1 MYDHKNIEKKWQK
14 YWEENKTYK
23 INLDVNKKK
32 FYSLV
37 EFPYPSGAGVHVGHV
52 KGQTAVDIFSRYK
65 RMNGF
70 NVLNAMG
77 WDAFGLPAENFAI
90 KNKKHPGEFTKNNI
104 DNFRRQIK
112 SFGPS
117 FDWDREIDTTDP
129 SYYKWTQWIFLQL
142 FEMGLAY
149 EKEAP
154 INWCPSCKTG
164 LANEEVVN
172 GKCERCDSDVEQK
185 KMKQWFLKITDYAEK
200 LIKDLDD
207 LNWPEYIKTSQ
218 KNWIGKSEGAEIDF
232 TIDNF
237 SDKIKV
243 FTTRI
248 DTIFG
253 CTYVVLAPENKLV
266 LELKNRIENWSEVEN
281 YINKIKNKSDLERTD
296 LNKEKS
302 GIKLEGIKAINPFNN
317 EKVDVFIADYVLA
330 SYGTGSVMA
339 VPAHDERDFEFAKK
353 YNLEIKKVIVKEKD
367 PELSEPS
374 SEDST
379 LKSENQDCH
388 LDGDIIHQKNEK
400 VNIALNGV
408 EPVEGVEPSKHK
420 VTIPVS
426 HQATGTAST
435 PIECYND
442 YHSNGLNFC
451 YTEDGFLINSNDFN
465 GLTSSEARKKMIVK
479 GEEEGFAKR
488 KVNYKLRDWLFSRQR
503 YWGEP
508 IPIIKCPTCGNVP
521 ISENELPLLLPEV
534 ENYEPSGTGE
544 SPLAKIDS
552 WVNVKCPKCGQ
563 DAKRETNTMPQWAG
577 SSWYFL
583 RYIDPHNNQKMAS
596 EESLKYFMP
605 VDIYFGG
612 AEHTTVHLLYSRFWN
627 KALYEKGIVPV
638 SEPYKRRVQHGLILA
653 EDGRKM
659 SKRWGN
665 VINPDDVIEEYG
677 ADTMRIY
684 IMFMGPYGDT
694 SAWSTSA
701 INGIN
706 RFVNKIWNLSEKEID
721 DEVADKETLNILHK
735 TIKKVGEDIEN
746 ISFHT
751 AISQMMILLNHL
763 STKEKINKE
772 VLVVFIKLLAPFAPH
787 LSEEIYHKLNPEKKE
802 SLFNLA
808 WPEYD
813 KNLIKDERVKI
824 AIQINGKLRDEVEVD
839 FDSEESLVVGMV
851 KEKDLIKKWLEGKEI
866 VKIIFVKNRLVNI
879 VIK

>member
-1 MYDHKNIEKKWQK
+1 MYDYKNIEKKWQK
-14 YWEENKTYK
+14 HWEDNKTYK
-23 INLDVNKKK
+23 IEIDKNKKK

-52 KGQTAVDIFSRYK
+52 KGQTAVDIFSRFK
-65 RMNGF
+65 RMNGY

-90 KNKKHPGEFTKNNI
+90 KNKKHPGDFTKKNI
-104 DNFRRQIK
+104 ENFRRQIK

-129 SYYKWTQWIFLQL
+129 KYYKWTQWIFLKL

-149 EKEAP
+149 EKDAP

-164 LANEEVVN
+164 LANEEVVD
-172 GKCERCDSDVEQK
+172 GKCERCESVVEQK
-185 KMKQWFLKITDYAEK
+185 NMKQWFLKITDYAEK
-200 LIKDLDD
+200 LLADLSDLD
-207 LNWPEYIKTSQ
+207 WPEYIKTSQ

-232 TIDNF
+232 EIDGF
-237 SDKIKV
+237 SEKIKV

-253 CTYVVLAPENKLV
+253 CSYVVLAPENKLV
-266 LELKNRIENWSEVEN
+266 LKLKDKIKNWQEVQN
-281 YINKIKNKSDLERTD
+281 YINEIKNKTDLERTD
-296 LNKEKS
+296 LNKDKS
-302 GIKLEGIKAINPFNN
+302 GVCLEGAWAINPFNK
-317 EKVDVFIADYVLA
+317 EKVSIFLADYVLA
-330 SYGTGSVMA
+330 SYGTGAVMA

-353 YNLEIKKVIVKEKD
+353 YNLDIKRVIAKEN
-367 PELSEPS
+367 S
-374 SEDST
+374 SND
-379 LKSENQDCH
+379 N
-388 LDGDIIHQKNEK
+388 NE
-400 VNIALNGV
+400 
-408 EPVEGVEPSKHK
+408 
-420 VTIPVS
+420 
-426 HQATGTAST
+426 
-435 PIECYND
+435 ECYVD
-442 YHSNGLNFC
+442 
-451 YTEDGFLINSNDFN
+451 DGFLINSEKFS
-465 GLTSSEARKKMIVK
+465 GLTSFQAREKMII
-479 GEEEGFAKR
+479 EGQKNNFVEK
-488 KVNYKLRDWLFSRQR
+488 KINYKLRDWLFSRQR

-508 IPIIKCPTCGNVP
+508 IPIVKCSKCGNVP
-521 ISENELPLLLPEV
+521 VPEEELPLVLPEI

-563 DAKRETNTMPQWAG
+563 LAKRETNTMPQWAG

-583 RYIDPHNNQKMAS
+583 RYIDPHNEKKMAS

-627 KALYEKGIVPV
+627 KALYDQGIVPV

-665 VINPDDVIEEYG
+665 VINPDDVIESYG
-677 ADTMRIY
+677 ADVMRVY

-706 RFVNKIWNLSEKEID
+706 RFVNKIWSLLEKEVC
-721 DEVADKETLNILHK
+721 DELADKETLNILHK

-751 AISQMMILLNHL
+751 AISQLMILLNYL
-763 STKEKINKE
+763 SSLEKINKE
-772 VLVVFIKLLAPFAPH
+772 VFNVYLKLLAPFTPH
-787 LSEEIYHKLNPEKKE
+787 LSEEMYQRLN
-802 SLFNLA
+802 SDVNQSIFDFS

-813 KNLIKDERVKI
+813 LDLIKDEKVKI
-824 AIQINGKLRDEVEVD
+824 AIQINGKLRDSLEVN
-839 FDSEESLVVGMV
+839 FDSEKDFILSLA
-851 KEKDLIKKWLEGKEI
+851 KERELVQKWLENKEI
-866 VKIIFVKNRLVNI
+866 VKIIFVKNRLINI
-879 VIK
+879 VVK

>member
-1 MYDHKNIEKKWQK
+1 MYDYKNIEKKWQK
-14 YWEENKTYK
+14 YWEDNKTYK
-23 INLDVNKKK
+23 VEIDKNKKK

-52 KGQTAVDIFSRYK
+52 KGQTAVDIFSRFK
-65 RMNGF
+65 RMNGY

-90 KNKKHPGEFTKNNI
+90 KNKKHPGDFTKKNI
-104 DNFRRQIK
+104 ENFRRQIK

-129 SYYKWTQWIFLQL
+129 KYYKWTQWIFLKL

-149 EKEAP
+149 EKDAP

-164 LANEEVVN
+164 LANEEVLD
-172 GKCERCDSDVEQK
+172 GKCERCESVVEQK
-185 KMKQWFLKITDYAEK
+185 NMKQWFLKITDYAEK
-200 LIKDLDD
+200 LLADLDD
-207 LNWPEYIKTSQ
+207 LDWPEYIKTSQ

-232 TIDNF
+232 EIDGF
-237 SDKIKV
+237 SEKIKV

-253 CTYVVLAPENKLV
+253 CSYVVLAPENKLV
-266 LELKNRIENWSEVEN
+266 LKLKAKIKNWQEVQN
-281 YINKIKNKSDLERTD
+281 YINEIKNKTDLERTD
-296 LNKEKS
+296 LNKNKS
-302 GIKLEGIKAINPFNN
+302 GVCLEGVWAINPFNK
-317 EKVDVFIADYVLA
+317 ERVSIFLADYVLA
-330 SYGTGSVMA
+330 SYGTGAVMA

-353 YNLEIKKVIVKEKD
+353 YNLDIKRVIAKEN
-367 PELSEPS
+367 S
-374 SEDST
+374 SND
-379 LKSENQDCH
+379 N
-388 LDGDIIHQKNEK
+388 NE
-400 VNIALNGV
+400 
-408 EPVEGVEPSKHK
+408 
-420 VTIPVS
+420 
-426 HQATGTAST
+426 
-435 PIECYND
+435 ECYVD
-442 YHSNGLNFC
+442 
-451 YTEDGFLINSNDFN
+451 DGFLINSEKFS
-465 GLTSSEARKKMIVK
+465 GLTSFQAREKMII
-479 GEEEGFAKR
+479 EGQKNNFVEK
-488 KVNYKLRDWLFSRQR
+488 KINYKLRDWLFSRQR

-508 IPIIKCPTCGNVP
+508 IPIVKCSKCGNVP
-521 ISENELPLLLPEV
+521 VPEEELPLVLPEI

-563 DAKRETNTMPQWAG
+563 LAKRETNTMPQWAG

-583 RYIDPHNNQKMAS
+583 RYIDPHNEKKMAS

-627 KALYEKGIVPV
+627 KALYDQGIVPV

-665 VINPDDVIEEYG
+665 VINPDDVIESYG
-677 ADTMRIY
+677 ADVMRVY

-706 RFVNKIWNLSEKEID
+706 RFVNKIWSLLEKEVC
-721 DEVADKETLNILHK
+721 DELADKETLNILHK

-751 AISQMMILLNHL
+751 AISQLMILLNYL
-763 STKEKINKE
+763 SSLEKINKE
-772 VLVVFIKLLAPFAPH
+772 VFNVYLKLLAPFTPH
-787 LSEEIYHKLNPEKKE
+787 LSEEMYQRLN
-802 SLFNLA
+802 SDVNQSIFDFS

-813 KNLIKDERVKI
+813 LDLIKDEKVKI
-824 AIQINGKLRDEVEVD
+824 AIQINGKLRDSLEVN
-839 FDSEESLVVGMV
+839 FDSEEDFILSLA
-851 KEKDLIKKWLEGKEI
+851 KERELVQKWLENKEI
-866 VKIIFVKNRLVNI
+866 VKIIFVKNRLINI
-879 VIK
+879 VVK

>member
-1 MYDHKNIEKKWQK
+1 MYDYKNVEKKWQK
-14 YWEENKTYK
+14 YWEENKIYK
-23 INLDVNKKK
+23 TEIDQSRDK

-52 KGQTAVDIFSRYK
+52 KGQTAVDIFSRFK

-90 KNKKHPGEFTKNNI
+90 KNKKHPGDFTRKNI
-104 DNFRRQIK
+104 ENFRRQIK
-112 SFGPS
+112 SCGSS

-129 SYYKWTQWIFLQL
+129 KYYKWTQWIFLKL

-149 EKEAP
+149 EKDAP

-164 LANEEVVN
+164 LANEEVVD
-172 GKCERCDSDVEQK
+172 GKCERCENSVEQK
-185 KMKQWFLKITDYAEK
+185 NMKQWFLKITDYAEK
-200 LIKDLDD
+200 LLDDLRD

-232 TIDNF
+232 NIEDF
-237 SDKIKV
+237 SEKIKV

-253 CTYVVLAPENKLV
+253 CTYVVLAPENSLV
-266 LELKNRIENWSEVEN
+266 LKLKEKIKNWAEVQD
-281 YINKIKNKSDLERTD
+281 YIAKIKNKSDLERTD

-302 GIKLEGIKAINPFNN
+302 GIKLEGVKAINPFNN
-317 EKVDVFIADYVLA
+317 EKVDIFIADYVLS
-330 SYGTGSVMA
+330 SYGTGAVMA
-339 VPAHDERDFEFAKK
+339 VPAHDERDFEFAQK
-353 YNLEIKKVIVKEKD
+353 YNLEIKRVIV
-367 PELSEPS
+367 S
-374 SEDST
+374 SNS
-379 LKSENQDCH
+379 
-388 LDGDIIHQKNEK
+388 
-400 VNIALNGV
+400 
-408 EPVEGVEPSKHK
+408 
-420 VTIPVS
+420 
-426 HQATGTAST
+426 
-435 PIECYND
+435 IEE
-442 YHSNGLNFC
+442 C
-451 YTEDGFLINSNDFN
+451 YTEDGRLISSGDFTN
-465 GLTSSEARKKMIVK
+465 LSSAEARVKMIAW
-479 GEEEGFAKR
+479 GEKNAFAEKR
-488 KVNYKLRDWLFSRQR
+488 INYKLRDWLFSRQR

-508 IPIIKCPTCGNVP
+508 IPIIKCSDCGNVP
-521 ISENELPLLLPEV
+521 VPEDELPLLLPEI

-583 RYIDPHNNQKMAS
+583 RYIDPHNDKQMAS
-596 EESLKYFMP
+596 EENLKYFMP

-627 KALYEKGIVPV
+627 KALFDKGIVPV

-665 VINPDDVIEEYG
+665 VINPDDVIESYG
-677 ADTMRIY
+677 ADVMRVY
-684 IMFMGPYGDT
+684 IMFMGPYEDT

-701 INGIN
+701 INGIS
-706 RFVNKIWNLSEKEID
+706 RFVNKVWSLSEKNIGSEPS
-721 DEVADKETLNILHK
+721 DKETLNILHK
-735 TIKKVGEDIEN
+735 TIKKISEDIEN

-751 AISQMMILLNHL
+751 AISQLMILLNHL
-763 STKEKINKE
+763 SSKDRINKE
-772 VLVVFIKLLAPFAPH
+772 VFETYLKLLAPFTPH
-787 LSEEIYHKLNPEKKE
+787 LSEELYQLIKSDEKQ
-802 SLFNLA
+802 SIFNLS

-813 KNLIKDERVKI
+813 LELIKDEKVKI
-824 AIQINGKLRDEVEVD
+824 AIQINGKLRDSVEFD
-839 FDSEESLVVGMV
+839 FDSEEDFVLSVV
-851 KEKDLIKKWLEGKEI
+851 KERDLVKRWLEGKDI
-866 VKIIFVKNRLVNI
+866 VKIIFVKNRLMNI
-879 VIK
+879 VVK

>member
-1 MYDHKNIEKKWQK
+1 MYDYKNIEKKWQK

-23 INLDVNKKK
+23 TNIESDKEK

-37 EFPYPSGAGVHVGHV
+37 EFPYPSGSGVHVGHV

-90 KNKKHPGEFTKNNI
+90 KNKKHPGEFTKENI
-104 DNFRRQIK
+104 ENFRRQIK

-129 SYYKWTQWIFLQL
+129 KYYKWTQWIFLKL

-164 LANEEVVN
+164 LANEEVLE
-172 GKCERCDSDVEQK
+172 GKCERCDSLVEQK
-185 KMKQWFLKITDYAEK
+185 NMKQWFLKITDYAEK

-218 KNWIGKSEGAEIDF
+218 KNWIGKSEGAEIE
-232 TIDNF
+232 F
-237 SDKIKV
+237 SVENSEEKIKV

-253 CTYVVLAPENKLV
+253 CTYIVLAPENSLV
-266 LELKNRIENWSEVEN
+266 SDLKDEIENWEEVSD
-281 YINKIKNKSDLERTD
+281 YVNKIKNKSDLERTD
-296 LNKEKS
+296 LNKDKT
-302 GIKLEGIKAINPFNN
+302 GIKLIGIKAVNPFNN
-317 EKVDVFIADYVLA
+317 NKVDVFIADYVLN
-330 SYGTGSVMA
+330 SYGTGAVMA

-353 YNLEIKKVIVKEKD
+353 YDLAIKQVIKKEKD
-367 PELSEPS
+367 TDNL
-374 SEDST
+374 ED
-379 LKSENQDCH
+379 
-388 LDGDIIHQKNEK
+388 
-400 VNIALNGV
+400 
-408 EPVEGVEPSKHK
+408 
-420 VTIPVS
+420 
-426 HQATGTAST
+426 
-435 PIECYND
+435 
-442 YHSNGLNFC
+442 C
-451 YTEDGFLINSNDFN
+451 YTENGYLINSGEFTNLD
-465 GLTSSEARKKMIVK
+465 SVKAREEMTKK
-479 GEEEGFAKR
+479 GEELNFVKR
-488 KVNYKLRDWLFSRQR
+488 KINYKFRDWLFSRQR

-508 IPIIKCPTCGNVP
+508 IPIIKCSSCGNVP
-521 ISENELPLLLPEV
+521 LPENELPLLLPDV

-583 RYIDPHNNQKMAS
+583 RYIDPHNEKEMAS

-627 KALYEKGIVPV
+627 KALYDKGIVPV

-665 VINPDDVIEEYG
+665 VINPDDVIAEFG
-677 ADTMRIY
+677 ADVMRIY

-706 RFVNKIWNLSEKEID
+706 RFINKIWNLSEKEID
-721 DEVADKETLNILHK
+721 DDEAGKETLNVLHK

-751 AISQMMILLNHL
+751 AVSQLMILLNHL
-763 STKEKINKE
+763 SSQEKINRE
-772 VLVVFIKLLAPFAPH
+772 TFNIYLKLLAPFAPH
-787 LSEEIYHKLNPEKKE
+787 ISEEIYQKLNPEEKQSIFKL
-802 SLFNLA
+802 S
-808 WPEYD
+808 WPKYD
-813 KNLIKDERVKI
+813 ANLIKDEKIKI
-824 AIQINGKLRDEVEVD
+824 AIQINGKLRDDLEVD
-839 FDSEESLVVGMV
+839 FDSEEALVVGLA
-851 KEKDLIKKWLEGKEI
+851 KEKDLIKKWLENKKI
-866 VKIIFVKNRLVNI
+866 IKIIFVKNRLLNFVVN
-879 VIK
+879 

>member
-1 MYDHKNIEKKWQK
+1 MYDYKNIEKKWQK
-14 YWEENKTYK
+14 YWEDNKTYK
-23 INLDVNKKK
+23 VEIDKNKKK

-52 KGQTAVDIFSRYK
+52 KGQTAVDIFSRFK
-65 RMNGF
+65 RMNGY

-90 KNKKHPGEFTKNNI
+90 KNKKHPGDFTKKNI
-104 DNFRRQIK
+104 ENFRRQIK

-129 SYYKWTQWIFLQL
+129 KYYKWTQWIFLKL
-142 FEMGLAY
+142 FEMGLVY
-149 EKEAP
+149 ERDAP

-164 LANEEVVN
+164 LANEEVLD
-172 GKCERCDSDVEQK
+172 GKCERCESVVEQK
-185 KMKQWFLKITDYAEK
+185 NMKQWFLKITDYAEK
-200 LIKDLDD
+200 LLADLDD
-207 LNWPEYIKTSQ
+207 LDWPEYIKTSQ

-232 TIDNF
+232 EIDGF
-237 SDKIKV
+237 SEKIKV

-253 CTYVVLAPENKLV
+253 CSYVVLAPENKLV
-266 LELKNRIENWSEVEN
+266 LKLKAKIKNWQEVQN
-281 YINKIKNKSDLERTD
+281 YINEIKNKTDLERTD
-296 LNKEKS
+296 LNKNKS
-302 GIKLEGIKAINPFNN
+302 GVCLEGVWAINPFNK
-317 EKVDVFIADYVLA
+317 ERVSIFLADYVLA
-330 SYGTGSVMA
+330 SYGTGAVMA

-353 YNLEIKKVIVKEKD
+353 YNLDIKRVIAKEN
-367 PELSEPS
+367 S
-374 SEDST
+374 SND
-379 LKSENQDCH
+379 N
-388 LDGDIIHQKNEK
+388 NE
-400 VNIALNGV
+400 
-408 EPVEGVEPSKHK
+408 
-420 VTIPVS
+420 
-426 HQATGTAST
+426 
-435 PIECYND
+435 ECYVD
-442 YHSNGLNFC
+442 
-451 YTEDGFLINSNDFN
+451 DGFLINSGDFTE
-465 GLTSSEARKKMIVK
+465 LSSADARVKMINF
-479 GEEEGFAKR
+479 GEKNSFTKR
-488 KVNYKLRDWLFSRQR
+488 KINYKLRDWLFSRQR

-508 IPIIKCPTCGNVP
+508 IPIIKCSQCGNVP
-521 ISENELPLLLPEV
+521 VPEKELPLLLPEI

-563 DAKRETNTMPQWAG
+563 LAKRETNTMPQWAG

-583 RYIDPHNNQKMAS
+583 RYIDPHNEKKMAS

-627 KALYEKGIVPV
+627 KALYDQGIVPV

-665 VINPDDVIEEYG
+665 VINPDDVIESYG
-677 ADTMRIY
+677 ADVMRVY

-706 RFVNKIWNLSEKEID
+706 RFVNKIWSLLEKEVC
-721 DEVADKETLNILHK
+721 DELADKETLNILHK

-751 AISQMMILLNHL
+751 AISQLMILLNYL
-763 STKEKINKE
+763 SSLEKINKE
-772 VLVVFIKLLAPFAPH
+772 VFNVYLKLLAPFTPH
-787 LSEEIYHKLNPEKKE
+787 LSEEMYQRLN
-802 SLFNLA
+802 SDVNQSIFDFS

-813 KNLIKDERVKI
+813 LDLIKDEKVKI
-824 AIQINGKLRDEVEVD
+824 AIQINGKLRDSLEVN
-839 FDSEESLVVGMV
+839 FDSEEDFILSLA
-851 KEKDLIKKWLEGKEI
+851 KERELVQKWLENKEI
-866 VKIIFVKNRLVNI
+866 VKIIFVKNRLINI
-879 VIK
+879 VVK